1 MRIILF
7 GMSLMLASVLQAQPD
22 ISLVFYVEE
31 GTPNGTLIGTVT
43 ADDPDGDALTHTLV
57 SGNVNDAF
65 ALDPTSGDLTIN
77 NQNELVF
84 VANPTYDLVVDI
96 SDGNGGD
103 IMAAVKI
110 NVTEKPLGLT
120 LEEKI
125 FYPNPVSNHL
135 HIDLSDKKTSYTQ
148 VSIYSPE
155 GKMVF
160 NSPIQDQINLS
171 GLTTGVYVI
180 VFEGPKSV
188 FAERLIVK

>member
-1 MRIILF
+1 
-7 GMSLMLASVLQAQPD
+7 MSLMLASVLQAQPD